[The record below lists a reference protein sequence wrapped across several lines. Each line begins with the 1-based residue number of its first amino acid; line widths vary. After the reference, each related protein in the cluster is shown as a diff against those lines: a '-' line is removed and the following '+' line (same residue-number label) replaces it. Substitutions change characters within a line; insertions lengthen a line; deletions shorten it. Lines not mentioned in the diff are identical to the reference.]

1 MFNYESPIK
10 ETIKEL
16 ELQLKEQHE
25 HKIAQAIQ
33 EIEIKVDKD
42 ELIKALSYDR
52 GQYEKGYKDGIESV
66 NKILKD
72 LKEEIGC
79 MMHLNQF
86 GMQLIDKQIVEYVI
100 DEKIK
105 EVQNEQN

>member
-1 MFNYESPIK
+1 M
-10 ETIKEL
+10 
-16 ELQLKEQHE
+16 
-25 HKIAQAIQ
+25 
-33 EIEIKVDKD
+33 
-42 ELIKALSYDR
+42 ELISKKAVIKHICESRCPLNDW
-52 GQYEKGYKDGIESV
+52 GKCKGREEERCIDIAWVYNLPTKDGIESA

-100 DEKIK
+100 DEKLK
-105 EVQNEQN
+105 EVQNEQIRGK